1 MVRGI
6 DVHVHIATG
15 DKIRLGRRPMFPTGV
30 DPRWDN
36 PDAMA
41 ELYASLDLM
50 AVIFD
55 VDNETQ
61 SGLRI
66 SNEEVA
72 GWVRKYPEVFIGF
85 GSVDPWKGR
94 RAVEEVQRCADL
106 GLRGMKF
113 QQITQAFRPDD
124 PRFFPIYEACVDRG
138 LAVLFHT
145 GTTAIGVGRPG
156 GMGLRLDYGRPI
168 YIDEVAARYPELRII
183 LAHPAWPWHEEQLA
197 IVRHKGNVYMDLSG
211 WAPKYF
217 PPSVVHYANTLIQD
231 KVFFGSDYPM
241 ITPQRWLEE
250 FADLPLKE
258 EVRRK
263 ILLLNAARFFGLQLP
278 GVQET
283 AAEAKKEA

>member
-1 MVRGI
+1 M
-6 DVHVHIATG
+6 HVHIYTG
-15 DKIRLGRRPMFPTGV
+15 DKVRLSGRPVFPTEL

-36 PDAMA
+36 PDAIA

-55 VDNETQ
+55 VDDETQ

-85 GSVDPWKGR
+85 GSVDPWKGK
-94 RAVEEVQRCADL
+94 RAVDEVRRCADL
-106 GLRGMKF
+106 GLRGIKF
-113 QQITQAFRPDD
+113 QQIIQAFRPDD

-168 YIDEVAARYPELRII
+168 YVDEVAARYPELRII

-241 ITPQRWLEE
+241 ITPQRWLQE
-250 FADLPLKE
+250 FEDLPLKA

-263 ILLLNAARFFGLQLP
+263 ILLLNAARFLGIQLP
-278 GVQET
+278 ELKEEAT
-283 AAEAKKEA
+283 DARAEG

>member
-1 MVRGI
+1 
-6 DVHVHIATG
+6 
-15 DKIRLGRRPMFPTGV
+15 MFPTGV

-36 PDAMA
+36 PDAIA
-41 ELYASLDLM
+41 ELYASLELM

-66 SNEEVA
+66 SNQEVA
-72 GWVRKYPEVFIGF
+72 QWVEKYPEVFIGF

-94 RAVEEVQRCADL
+94 RAVEEVRRCAEL

-124 PRFFPIYEACVDRG
+124 PRFFPIYEACVDQG

-168 YIDEVAARYPELRII
+168 YVDEVAARYPELRII
-183 LAHPAWPWHEEQLA
+183 LAHPAWPWHDEQLA

-250 FADLPLKE
+250 FTDLPLKE

-263 ILLLNAARFFGLQLP
+263 ILLVNAARFFGLQLP
-278 GVQET
+278 GIEET
-283 AAEAKKEA
+283 AAEARKEA

>member
-6 DVHVHIATG
+6 DVHVHISTG
-15 DKIRLGRRPMFPTGV
+15 DKVRLGRRPVFPTGV

-36 PDAMA
+36 PDAIA

-72 GWVRKYPEVFIGF
+72 EWVRKYPEVFIGF

-94 RAVEEVQRCADL
+94 RAVEEVRRCADL

-124 PRFFPIYEACVDRG
+124 PRFFPIYEACVDQG
-138 LAVLFHT
+138 LAALFHT

-168 YIDEVAARYPELRII
+168 YVDEVAARYPELRII

-241 ITPQRWLEE
+241 ITPQRWLQE
-250 FADLPLKE
+250 FEDLPLKK

-263 ILLLNAARFFGLQLP
+263 ILLLNAARFL
-278 GVQET
+278 GVQIPEVQ
-283 AAEAKKEA
+283 EAGVDARKEG

>member
-15 DKIRLGRRPMFPTGV
+15 DKVRLGRRPMFPTGV

-36 PDAMA
+36 PDAIA
-41 ELYASLDLM
+41 ELYASLELM

-66 SNEEVA
+66 SNQEVA
-72 GWVRKYPEVFIGF
+72 QWVQKYPEVFIGF
-85 GSVDPWKGR
+85 GSVDPWKGK
-94 RAVEEVQRCADL
+94 RAVEEVRRCAEL

-113 QQITQAFRPDD
+113 QQIAQAFRPDD
-124 PRFFPIYEACVDRG
+124 PRFFPIYEACVDQG

-168 YIDEVAARYPELRII
+168 YVDEVAARYPELRII

-263 ILLLNAARFFGLQLP
+263 ILLLNAARFFGLHLP
-278 GVQET
+278 EIQEA
-283 AAEAKKEA
+283 AAEAGKEA